1 MKRSVIFIT
10 LALLLQSA
18 VMSGQNALI
27 RFDKDQTVGE
37 IDRNIYGV
45 FMEPIGRA
53 NGSNIVYGPLY
64 DPSSPLANADGFR
77 TDVIDAMRELQ
88 IPNMRWP
95 GGNYISNYNWQDGIG
110 PKDQRPVRI
119 DPAWGGKDINHV
131 GTDEWV
137 ALNKA
142 IGSENVVCLNLA
154 FGDLDQTRF
163 WLEYC
168 NLPTG
173 SYYAD
178 LRAKYG
184 HPEPFGVKYWCLGN
198 EVDGKPWI
206 MGHRDAEDYSKTAFE
221 VGKLL
226 RALDRSIKLVASGSS
241 WYENSPN
248 GTTARGAWIDWNH
261 TVVKELYGMADYI
274 SIHRY
279 WEYMGE
285 DYYKRMADN
294 VMDVE
299 EKILVTKSLIDI
311 EKVNYPAKRP
321 MYISFD
327 EWSANSVG
335 GWMKILGDAQFLNAF
350 VRHSDIV
357 KMANYTMMT
366 SILSTDFTS
375 GKTYRGP
382 LFHMYKLFS
391 NNVKGFTVNSYVNCD
406 TFDGDVYKEV
416 PYLNVTCVY
425 SPEAG
430 EVLVNVINVNK
441 DSAITADI
449 EALSGS
455 YDKRAEVRTLA
466 YDLDARFSI
475 ENEKSYEPAISYEN
489 VKDGKLTHT
498 FPAASIT
505 QISIPVK

>member
-1 MKRSVIFIT
+1 MKRLVGLIAV
-10 LALLLQSA
+10 ALMLQCGA
-18 VMSGQNALI
+18 LFGQNAVI
-27 RFDKDQTVGE
+27 RFDKDRPTGE

-45 FMEPIGRA
+45 FMEPIGR
-53 NGSNIVYGPLY
+53 GDYNIVYGPLY
-64 DPSSPLANADGFR
+64 DPSSPLANEDGFR
-77 TDVIDAMRELQ
+77 TDVIDAMRELK

-110 PKDQRPVRI
+110 PKEQRPVRI
-119 DPAWGGKDINHV
+119 DPAWGGRDTNHV

-137 ALNKA
+137 ALNRA

-154 FGDLDQTRF
+154 FGDMDQTRF

-168 NLPTG
+168 NLQTG

-184 HPEPFGVKYWCLGN
+184 HPEPYGIKYWCLGN

-206 MGHRDAEDYSKTAFE
+206 MGHLDAVDYTKKAYE
-221 VGKLL
+221 VAKLL
-226 RALDRSIKLVASGSS
+226 RALDKNVKFVASGSS

-248 GTTARGAWIDWNH
+248 GTTPRGAWIDWNH
-261 TVVKELYGMADYI
+261 TIVKELYGMADYI

-279 WEYMGE
+279 WEYSAG
-285 DYYKRMADN
+285 DYYQRMADN

-327 EWSANSVG
+327 EWGANGQG
-335 GWMKILGDAQFLNAF
+335 GWMKALGDAQYLNAF

-366 SILSTDFTS
+366 SLLTTDRAS
-375 GKTYRGP
+375 GRNYKGP
-382 LFHMYKLFS
+382 FFQIYKLYS
-391 NNVKGFTVNSYVNCD
+391 NNVQGSTIDTFVKCE
-406 TFDGDVYKEV
+406 TFDGEVYKEV

-425 SPEAG
+425 SPETG
-430 EVLVNVINVNK
+430 EVLINVINVNK
-441 DSAITADI
+441 DKAITADI
-449 EALSGS
+449 EAVTGS
-455 YDKRAEVRTLA
+455 YDRKAEVRTIA
-466 YDLDARFSI
+466 RPLDETFSI
-475 ENEKSYEPAISYEN
+475 ANEKDYEPKITAEN
-489 VKDGKLTHT
+489 VKDGHLTHT
-498 FPAASIT
+498 FPAASFT
-505 QISIPVK
+505 QISISVK